1 MRNRLT
7 VALAAVLGLAFSA
20 TASAQTCL
28 TAGCSVNT
36 TAQVTIPTLQ
46 KLTLS
51 TTTTV
56 LGIPTIDNVDSAANP
71 VQTTGPVVTG
81 KANIPFSVT
90 IAAGAAN
97 FTAPGTVVKPA
108 GDLSWSLTGGGTYTA
123 LSTTAA
129 NLFSQTG
136 TGGNQS
142 VSIFYHAAW
151 HSTDAP
157 GAYSLA
163 VVYTLTEP

>member
-1 MRNRLT
+1 MSKRGTL
-7 VALAAVLGLAFSA
+7 ALAALLGLALTA
-20 TASAQTCL
+20 QASAQTCT
-28 TAGCSVNT
+28 TAGCAVST
-36 TAQVTIPTLQ
+36 TASVTIPTLQ

-51 TTTTV
+51 ATTTA

-71 VQTTGPVVTG
+71 VATAGPSVTG
-81 KANIPFSVT
+81 KANVPFSVT

-97 FTAPGTVVKPA
+97 FTAPAGVTKPA
-108 GDLSWSLTGGGTYTA
+108 GDLSWSLTSGGTYTG

-129 NLFSQTG
+129 QVIHQTV
-136 TGGNQS
+136 TGGTSTVN
-142 VSIFYHAAW
+142 IFYHAAW

>member
-7 VALAAVLGLAFSA
+7 VALVAVLGLAFSA
-20 TASAQTCL
+20 TASAQSCT
-28 TAGCSVNT
+28 TAGCSVST
-36 TAQVTIPTLQ
+36 TASVTIPTLQ

-51 TTTTV
+51 ATTTA
-56 LGIPTIDNVDSAANP
+56 LGVPTIDNVDSVANP
-71 VQTTGPVVTG
+71 VATAGPSVTG
-81 KANIPFSVT
+81 KANVPFSVT
-90 IAAGAAN
+90 IASGAAN
-97 FTAPGTVVKPA
+97 FTAPAGVTKVA
-108 GDLSWSLTGGGTYTA
+108 GDLSWSLTSGGTYTG
-123 LSTTAA
+123 LSTTGA
-129 NLFSQTG
+129 NVIHQTS
-136 TGGNQS
+136 TGGTTT

>member
-20 TASAQTCL
+20 TANAQTCT
-28 TAGCSVNT
+28 TAGCSVST
-36 TAQVTIPTLQ
+36 TASVTIPTLQ

-51 TTTTV
+51 ATTTA
-56 LGIPTIDNVDSAANP
+56 LGVPTIDNVDSAANP
-71 VQTTGPVVTG
+71 VQTAGPSVTG
-81 KANIPFSVT
+81 KANVPFSVT
-90 IAAGAAN
+90 IASGAAN
-97 FTAPGTVVKPA
+97 FTSPAGVTKSA
-108 GDLSWSLTGGGTYTA
+108 GDLSWSLTAGGTYTG
-123 LSTTAA
+123 LSTTGA
-129 NLFSQTG
+129 NIISQTT

-142 VSIFYHAAW
+142 VNIFYHAAW